1 MNSTGELASYGPAHP
16 QQEAGRQAGTS
27 QSWKARGKL
36 SPRDS
41 IPYQTASWLSATN
54 QVFLGSWT
62 ADIHQGGRSQRSA
75 PQKRDEAH
83 LRCSCAPRKVSGW
96 GWGSAK
102 THCTWGVCA
111 GQALGHLS
119 CSDLG
124 RAQNAGPI
132 KSAPL

>member
-41 IPYQTASWLSATN
+41 IPYQTGSWLSATN
-54 QVFLGSWT
+54 QVFLGSRT
-62 ADIHQGGRSQRSA
+62 ADIHQEGRSQRSA
-75 PQKRDEAH
+75 PQKRDMAH
-83 LRCSCAPRKVSGW
+83 LSCSCAPRKPSGR
-96 GWGSAK
+96 GRGGAE
-102 THCTWGVCA
+102 THCAWGVCA

-124 RAQNAGPI
+124 TARGAGTKCRP
-132 KSAPL
+132 S